1 MVPHAN
7 PAVVFKP
14 VTGGAVLLHVDDEV
28 YYGLNAV
35 GARVWELLPPESASL
50 DEICTAIAAEYPDAP
65 LDDVRADVTEL
76 LNDLLEHGLVLAA
89 IPQTASS
96 GDVAVPAA

>member
-1 MVPHAN
+1 
-7 PAVVFKP
+7 
-14 VTGGAVLLHVDDEV
+14 
-28 YYGLNAV
+28 
-35 GARVWELLPPESASL
+35 
-50 DEICTAIAAEYPDAP
+50 
-65 LDDVRADVTEL
+65 VTEL